1 MTDTDRI
8 SVGVLGTGIMGA
20 AMARNLSRAGFD
32 VRVWNRTHAKAEPLA
47 ADGARVAAS
56 PAEAVEGAAIVL
68 TMLYDGPAA
77 LSAMRAAAPGLAPG
91 AVWMQSTTAG
101 LSGLEPLADF
111 AGEHRLTFMDVPVL
125 GSRQPAEA
133 GKLITLVAGPAAG
146 RRALEPVL
154 NAVGA
159 RTIVAGERAGDATR
173 LKLVCNSWVL
183 ALTHATA
190 EALSLAKGLGVEPG
204 QFLEAVAGGPLDCGY
219 LRQKADAI
227 LGGDLSAHFT
237 VATAAKDTG
246 LIVAA
251 ADSVAVRLDLA
262 TAGAARFRRATEQ
275 GHAAQDMAASYYA
288 SFDGGRAAD

>member
-1 MTDTDRI
+1 MTDTDPI
-8 SVGVLGTGIMGA
+8 SVAVLGTGIMGA
-20 AMARNLSRAGFD
+20 AMARNLCRAGFD
-32 VRVWNRTHAKAEPLA
+32 VRVWNRTRAKAEPLA
-47 ADGARVAAS
+47 ADGARVAAG
-56 PAEAVEGAAIVL
+56 PAEAAEGAAILL
-68 TMLYDGPAA
+68 TMLYDGPAT
-77 LSAMRAAAPGLAPG
+77 LSAMRAAAPGLSPG

-101 LSGLEPLADF
+101 LAGLEPLAGF
-111 AGEHRLTFMDVPVL
+111 AGEHRLILVDAPVL

-133 GKLITLVAGPAAG
+133 GKLVTLVSGPPGGIAAL
-146 RRALEPVL
+146 RPVL
-154 NAVGA
+154 NAVGG
-159 RTIVAGERAGDATR
+159 RTIVAGERVGDATR

-190 EALSLAKGLGVEPG
+190 EALALAEGLGADPQ

-227 LGGDLSAHFT
+227 LSGDLSANFT

-262 TAGAARFRRATEQ
+262 TAGAARFQRAAEG